1 MTTRRG
7 TTTSRMTPGRAL
19 LYGTL
24 VVGTIDILEVIV
36 FVGMRGVP
44 PVRVLQSVAS
54 GVLGRGAYQGGVP
67 AALLG
72 TLLHF
77 AIAFMAVGVY
87 LLASRRFPAL
97 ARRPLVWGP
106 LYGVGVWLVMNLIV
120 VPLSAAAIGAPTPAS
135 VINGL
140 LIHALGVG
148 LPSALFARAAAPAEA
163 PQRED
168 ARPAAGGSRP
178 RARV

>member
-1 MTTRRG
+1 MTTRR
-7 TTTSRMTPGRAL
+7 TTTPRITPGRAL

-24 VVGTIDILEVIV
+24 VVGTLDILEVIV

-54 GVLGRGAYQGGVP
+54 GVLGRGAYQGGLP

-77 AIAFMAVGVY
+77 TIAFAAVALYQV
-87 LLASRRFPAL
+87 ASRRFGFL
-97 ARRPLVWGP
+97 TRHPLVWGP

-120 VPLSAAAIGAPTPAS
+120 VPLSAAAIGSPTPAS
-135 VINGL
+135 IINGL

-148 LPSALFARAAAPAEA
+148 LPSALFARAAIAPAPA
-163 PQRED
+163 PEREST
-168 ARPAAGGSRP
+168 RLAAGGSRP